1 MFFSVGPGL
10 QVYLSLALG
19 CLSEPCDFSCLENWA
34 NSRIEML
41 SCLLIRAR
49 GNVLIWGRTSIWTL
63 RNKHLIWAQKVLGM
77 TCHSHSAGPFQ
88 PSPSKEAQF
97 RDHQQGKHRKSS
109 TQSSL
114 SHQWLWDL
122 RPILSLFWA
131 SVSLSVKWSVK
142 VIWKDPFSLQISMPC
157 AQRGTKFDG
166 KVKVRNVPYLA
177 GENQGE
183 NGFSTE
189 NPVVLVAVPRSRQS
203 QVIESRLLFFQVV
216 PSMTGTSEQAAEQLT
231 LQL

>member
-1 MFFSVGPGL
+1 
-10 QVYLSLALG
+10 
-19 CLSEPCDFSCLENWA
+19 
-34 NSRIEML
+34 
-41 SCLLIRAR
+41 
-49 GNVLIWGRTSIWTL
+49 
-63 RNKHLIWAQKVLGM
+63 M
-77 TCHSHSAGPFQ
+77 TCHSHSAGLFR
-88 PSPSKEAQF
+88 PSPSKKAQF

-166 KVKVRNVPYLA
+166 KVKVRNVPCLA

-183 NGFSTE
+183 NGFSRTE
-189 NPVVLVAVPRSRQS
+189 NPVVLVAVPRSRQP
-203 QVIESRLLFFQVV
+203 QVIQSRLLFFQVV
-216 PSMTGTSEQAAEQLT
+216 PSMAWTSEQASKQLT
-231 LQL
+231 LEL